1 MHIYFNLEKISFMF
15 DSLFF
20 ITIFFF
26 LLFKVLSLYVY
37 SEHNEVNLSQQRP
50 HDLFVKCAILDICL

>member
-20 ITIFFF
+20 ITF
-26 LLFKVLSLYVY
+26 FKVLSLYVY